1 MLKEKL
7 VKNMTAEEL
16 RKTIQSGVANG
27 MVLVSI
33 LVMFLL
39 LIAYIGLR
47 MTT

>member
-1 MLKEKL
+1 MNDKL

-27 MVLVSI
+27 MVLVWI
-33 LVMFLL
+33 LVLFLL
-39 LIAYIGLR
+39 LIAYIGIR